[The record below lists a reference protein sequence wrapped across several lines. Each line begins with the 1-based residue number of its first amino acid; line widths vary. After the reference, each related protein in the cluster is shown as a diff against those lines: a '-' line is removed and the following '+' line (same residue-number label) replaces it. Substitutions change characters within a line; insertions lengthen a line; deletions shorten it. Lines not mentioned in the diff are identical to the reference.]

1 MVGLGTAF
9 AVIGDGKLLNL
20 EDAGGSQTGAI
31 AINKSRIALRDLQLP
46 IILGVEVES
55 TQYTVGQD
63 PNRMSLRRY
72 IDREDRF
79 ILLFDALSFAYI
91 DGTLFCDDALIQGGA
106 DLLRHLRT
114 SALLANVTDEKGL
127 FTPAHIAFDADSTFG
142 VVVASIA
149 DGDEVLVCDD
159 LGDEWADFIG
169 LNNVSSPPRI
179 TFYHA
184 KHGSLSLGAGPFHV
198 SVSQAIKN
206 LQRMSLP
213 AEAMGPKIRGWRRNY
228 VSGGGVR
235 TRIPRVSRGNVNEI
249 AREFERARNAPDVI
263 RRVFIVTS
271 SLSRGAVE
279 HALADVTAGHTP
291 DPYFVQ
297 LYWLLL
303 SFFSACTE
311 MNAHGYVVCR
321 E

>member
-1 MVGLGTAF
+1 
-9 AVIGDGKLLNL
+9 VI
-20 EDAGGSQTGAI
+20 
-31 AINKSRIALRDLQLP
+31 
-46 IILGVEVES
+46 
-55 TQYTVGQD
+55 
-63 PNRMSLRRY
+63 
-72 IDREDRF
+72 
-79 ILLFDALSFAYI
+79 
-91 DGTLFCDDALIQGGA
+91 
-106 DLLRHLRT
+106 
-114 SALLANVTDEKGL
+114 DEKGT
-127 FTPAHIAFDADSTFG
+127 FTEEHVAFDANSTFG
-142 VVVASIA
+142 VIQSAVA

-169 LNNVSSPPRI
+169 LNNTSSPPRI

-184 KHGSLSLGAGPFHV
+184 KHGELSLGAGAFHI

-213 AEAMGPKIRGWRRNY
+213 AEAMSKKISRWKKQYIN
-228 VSGGGVR
+228 GGV
-235 TRIPRVSRGNVNEI
+235 TTSIPRIVRGYPEQL
-249 AREFERARNAPDVI
+249 ASEFERARSAPDAI

-279 HALADVTAGHTP
+279 GVLAGISAGRAP

-311 MNAHGYVVCR
+311 MNALGYVVCQ